1 MSFFVRPARP
11 DDIDAIYRM
20 AQGGGGGLTNLPPVR
35 DALAEKLARSAAALA
50 RPEEGVA
57 DDRFVFV
64 LVDAEGGVHG
74 TSQIFAQ
81 VGLGHPFYSYRLG
94 AISQYSRE
102 LGATFRAEM
111 LTLTTD
117 LDGSSEVGGLYLDP
131 RARAGAGARS
141 GARSGNCGALL
152 ARSRYLFIRGHR
164 ARFADRTVA
173 ELRGVVGADGRSPFW
188 DGLAGRFFGMS
199 FREADEFNAVQGNQF
214 IADLMPKHPIY
225 TALLAETALAV
236 MGLPHPS
243 GRPAMRMLEAE
254 GFRFDAYLD
263 IFDGGPTMTVATD
276 RIAAIHS
283 ARQAV
288 LTAIGSDAENGESC
302 LMATGRLADFR
313 AAWGRVATHGDGV
326 TIDAQVARTL
336 ALQPGDTI
344 SWVGK
349 A

>member
-1 MSFFVRPARP
+1 MSFFVRAARP
-11 DDIDAIYRM
+11 GDLEAIYGM
-20 AQGGGGGLTNLPPVR
+20 AQNGGGGLTNLPPIR
-35 DALAEKLARSAAALA
+35 EALAGKLARSAAALA
-50 RPEEGVA
+50 RPDDGIA

-64 LVDAEGGVHG
+64 LVDAAGGVHG

-94 AISQYSRE
+94 TMSQYSRE

-131 RARAGAGARS
+131 GARS
-141 GARSGNCGALL
+141 GGCGTLL
-152 ARSRYLFIRGHR
+152 ARSRYLFIRAHR

-173 ELRGVVGADGRSPFW
+173 ELRGVIRPDGSSPFW

-199 FREADEFNAVQGNQF
+199 FREADEFNATHGNQF

-236 MGLPHPS
+236 MGQPHDS

-254 GFRFDAYLD
+254 GFRHDNYVD
-263 IFDGGPTMTVATD
+263 IFDGGPTMTAATD
-276 RIAAIHS
+276 RI
-283 ARQAV
+283 
-288 LTAIGSDAENGESC
+288 TAIRDARDVVVTGIGLGAGDGESC
-302 LMATGRLADFR
+302 LIATGQLAGFR
-313 AAWGRVATHGDGV
+313 SAWGRVSAGADGAI
-326 TIDAQVARTL
+326 IDADVAQLL
-336 ALQPGDTI
+336 ALQPGETI
-344 SWVGK
+344 TYVGK
-349 A
+349 T